1 MWYYCFRLHFCKNY
15 FLKNSNKFLFT
26 LLIVMLIYRNI
37 DSEIVFMEVISSII
51 FCALSSLACTNF
63 LTSKL
68 KIKWVDMPDGFLAFY
83 RIKILLQQFYFIYR
97 YLVVMWLAVRNVHRS
112 SHLFDWMILEFQKR
126 NVTSICNHVKCAY
139 CAQLSLV
146 KFQASM
152 NLFKVSCSN
161 SAIVCSYL

>member
-83 RIKILLQQFYFIYR
+83 RIKILLQQFLL
-97 YLVVMWLAVRNVHRS
+97 YLQIPCRDVIGGEKRS
-112 SHLFDWMILEFQKR
+112 SF
-126 NVTSICNHVKCAY
+126 VTPFWLNDIRVPKEECH
-139 CAQLSLV
+139 
-146 KFQASM
+146 F
-152 NLFKVSCSN
+152 NL
-161 SAIVCSYL
+161 